1 MMEIEAKYEF
11 TRIEYCNEP
20 GFEMDIFFCPLIPN
34 MIHSERGCIISA
46 LRDYGVEVEDSVLQI
61 MSDTDL
67 DRLCLDNNIY
77 VCFLDD
83 KGE

>member
-1 MMEIEAKYEF
+1 MVIEAKYEF

-20 GFEMDIFFCPLIPN
+20 GWEMDLFHCPIIRH
-34 MIHSERGCIISA
+34 MIHTERGCIIAA
-46 LRDYGVEVEDSVLQI
+46 LQDYGVDVEDSVLQI

-67 DRLCLDNNIY
+67 DRLCLDNKIY